1 MQHSNHQKTISI
13 CHGQN
18 CRDVGGKALAE
29 KLEALHIAFDI
40 IPCQSLCSYA
50 PTAKVENI
58 AILHA
63 CIDKLLDADN
73 G

>member
-1 MQHSNHQKTISI
+1 MQHANRKTISI

-18 CRDVGGKALAE
+18 CRDVGGIALAE
-29 KLEALHIAFDI
+29 KLTELGMPFDI

-50 PTAKVENI
+50 PTAKVEKI

-63 CIDKLLDADN
+63 SIDKLLN
-73 G
+73 E